1 MVDKGINKSKKVSI
15 NCYAKDNNKHMK
27 DCGKNKESKNLEY
40 WNVNNLYGWKMSE
53 KLLVNKFE

>member
-1 MVDKGINKSKKVSI
+1 
-15 NCYAKDNNKHMK
+15 MK

-40 WNVNNLYGWKMSE
+40 WNVNNLFGWKMSE